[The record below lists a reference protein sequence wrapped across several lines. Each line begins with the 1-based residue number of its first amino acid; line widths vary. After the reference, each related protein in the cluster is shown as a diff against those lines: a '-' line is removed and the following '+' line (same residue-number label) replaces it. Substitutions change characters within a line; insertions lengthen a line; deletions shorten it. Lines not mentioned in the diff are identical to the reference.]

1 MNPHLSR
8 RLNPEMTV
16 KDLLRKLHDG
26 LEAGWLTPDM
36 RVIMC
41 DDKERGHRDPVECFE
56 YIASGPGEYDKRR
69 IGYAKYLKLNDEY
82 KKYLTD
88 LGNNVQ
94 DARPVNEVTIEDDK
108 MYCTP
113 RVETIG
119 GRFDFRDG
127 MPAKNCMLLLND
139 ASSW

>member
-1 MNPHLSR
+1 
-8 RLNPEMTV
+8 MTV
-16 KDLLRKLHDG
+16 KDLLREIHDG

-41 DDKERGHRDPVECFE
+41 DDRDRGHTDPVEYFE
-56 YIASGPGEYDKRR
+56 YVPSGPGEYDKRR
-69 IGYAKYLKLNDEY
+69 ISYEKYLKLDKAYE
-82 KKYLTD
+82 KYLTD
-88 LGNNVQ
+88 LGNNVK
-94 DARPVNEVTIEDDK
+94 DAKPVNEVTIENDK

-127 MPAKNCMLLLND
+127 TQAKDCMLLLND
-139 ASSW
+139 ASNW